1 MVNML
6 FWFIVKPTD
15 TSDTIK
21 TTVTS
26 MTAVLTV
33 TMTLR
38 IILAV
43 RGGLARG
50 GTFAGAWSTSSGSH
64 SHSHSRGTATNPAP
78 GSVLHIQSGS
88 APTYTI
94 DGLNGKKQPPGWPE
108 PVQGKALETKEGR
121 MLGEEGQE
129 FERAGEEERPV
140 SPRVP
145 VGLPGVQV
153 TVQREVVD
161 QPAH

>member
-1 MVNML
+1 MAVNRSLQSLKIKPLSYWKLMLRDGLNLYGAIWVVNMVNML

-64 SHSHSRGTATNPAP
+64 SHSHSRVA
-78 GSVLHIQSGS
+78 
-88 APTYTI
+88 
-94 DGLNGKKQPPGWPE
+94 DGK
-108 PVQGKALETKEGR
+108 
-121 MLGEEGQE
+121 
-129 FERAGEEERPV
+129 
-140 SPRVP
+140 
-145 VGLPGVQV
+145 
-153 TVQREVVD
+153 
-161 QPAH
+161 